1 MTLAALALALIVQA
15 TATPAGDRIT
25 YDQMIECAATFRMA
39 SAAAGLA
46 GDAELRQAGVT
57 AAVAYDNLAY
67 LYGEPLGILNAD
79 TDAAIQAE
87 VADQLSVYGPGL
99 NRRAPLTL
107 QAMDTDQRVCRAVSE
122 RIVREATEAVE
133 AATQAD

>member
-1 MTLAALALALIVQA
+1 MILAALTLALTVQA
-15 TATPAGDRIT
+15 TASPTADRIT

-79 TDAAIQAE
+79 TDAAIRTDVDRQIA
-87 VADQLSVYGPGL
+87 LYGPGL
-99 NRRAPLTL
+99 NRRAPITL
-107 QAMDTDQRVCRAVSE
+107 QAMDGDQRVCRAVSE
-122 RIVREATEAVE
+122 RILGEATEAVE
-133 AATQAD
+133 AATPAD

>member
-1 MTLAALALALIVQA
+1 MSLVALLLSATVQA
-15 TATPAGDRIT
+15 APAADRIT
-25 YDQMIECAATFRMA
+25 YEQMVGCAATFRMA

-57 AAVAYDNLAY
+57 AAVAYENLAY

-79 TDAAIQAE
+79 TDAAIRTDVDRQIA
-87 VADQLSVYGPGL
+87 LYGPGL
-99 NRRAPLTL
+99 NRRAPITL

-133 AATQAD
+133 AATPSD